1 MLKRLHNSLVC
12 QTSFTAHAAGYHR
25 AMRLTGIKTLV
36 FSEENS
42 STSLLQP
49 MYELA
54 SSLHNSH

>member
-12 QTSFTAHAAGYHR
+12 QTSFSAHSAEHHR
-25 AMRLTGIKTLV
+25 AMKLAGIKTLV

-49 MYELA
+49 VYELA
-54 SSLHNSH
+54 SSLRNWR